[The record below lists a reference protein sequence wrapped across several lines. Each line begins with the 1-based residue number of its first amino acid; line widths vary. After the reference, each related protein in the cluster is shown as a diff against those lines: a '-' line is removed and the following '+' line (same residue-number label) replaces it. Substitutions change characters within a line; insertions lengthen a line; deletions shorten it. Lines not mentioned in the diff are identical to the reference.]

1 MNWTQADIDKLIAT
15 GKARGY
21 KNLWKSCK
29 KNSEKVVKNIP
40 AIKKPS
46 PAKEWLSWNLAYWAN
61 DNSLTLESE
70 YKFHHERKWRFDWAL
85 PAIKCAIEYEGI
97 YSAKSR
103 HTTRS
108 GFVGDVEKYNAAT
121 VAGWKVIRL
130 TADNY
135 KDIIELL
142 KKLW

>member
-1 MNWTQADIDKLIAT
+1 MNWTQEHIDKLVAT
-15 GKARGY
+15 GKAKVIYQKGKKY
-21 KNLWKSCK
+21 STKSG
-29 KNSEKVVKNIP
+29 KNIP

-46 PAKEWLSWNLAYWAN
+46 PAKEWLLLNLQMWAN
-61 DNSLTLESE
+61 ENSLTLESE
-70 YKFHHERKWRFDWAL
+70 YKFYPERKWRFDWAL
-85 PAIKCAIEYEGI
+85 PAVKVAVEYEGI

-142 KKLW
+142 KKL